1 MTVAVSSEAQS
12 PTPAAVA
19 MVIGSIISIQIGS
32 AIAVN
37 LFSDVGAAGVV
48 FMRALVSAVLLVVI
62 WRPVFRIPK
71 RDRKVTLLFGIA
83 LAGVNLFFY
92 ESIARIPLGTAVTFE
107 FLGPLT
113 VALIT
118 SPRRRDWLWA
128 GLAAAG
134 ILLLTGGIG
143 GDDLD
148 PVGVACAL
156 VAAFFWGAYIL
167 LGKRLGQQAAGGKGL
182 AVAMTIAAVLTAP
195 TGIIDGGME
204 LFDPT
209 VILIGIVVGI
219 LSSAIPF
226 SLELEAMRR
235 LPSNVFG
242 VMMSIEPGVAA
253 IVGFLILGQG
263 VVPTEIVAI
272 ALVIVASSGAIWSS
286 SNAPPPLET

>member
-1 MTVAVSSEAQS
+1 
-12 PTPAAVA
+12 
-19 MVIGSIISIQIGS
+19 MVLGSILSIQIGS
-32 AIAVN
+32 AIAVD
-37 LFSDVGAAGVV
+37 LFSEVGAAGVV
-48 FMRALVSAVLLVVI
+48 FIRAFVSAVLLVAI
-62 WRPVFRIPK
+62 WRPDFRVPES
-71 RDRKVTLLFGIA
+71 DRKVTLLFGIA

-92 ESIARIPLGTAVTFE
+92 ESIDRLPLGTAVTFE

-118 SPRRRDWLWA
+118 SPRRRDWFWA
-128 GLAAAG
+128 GLAAFG
-134 ILLLTGGIG
+134 ILLLTGGVG

-156 VAAFFWGAYIL
+156 IAAFFWGAYIL
-167 LGKRLGQQAAGGKGL
+167 LGKRLGEQAAGGRGL

-195 TGIIDGGME
+195 TGIVDGGME
-204 LFDPT
+204 LLDPT
-209 VILIGIVVGI
+209 VILIGIGVGI

-253 IVGFLILGQG
+253 VVGFLLLDQG
-263 VVPTEIVAI
+263 VVPSEIVAI
-272 ALVIVASSGAIWSS
+272 GLVITASAGAIWSS
-286 SNAPPPLET
+286 SNAPPPMETGS

>member
-62 WRPVFRIPK
+62 WRPGFRIPK

>member
-1 MTVAVSSEAQS
+1 MDVPTQDQS

-19 MVIGSIISIQIGS
+19 MVLGSILSIQIGS
-32 AIAVN
+32 AIAVD
-37 LFSDVGAAGVV
+37 LFSDIGATGVV
-48 FMRALVSAVLLVVI
+48 FMRALVSAVLLVAI
-62 WRPVFRIPK
+62 WRPDFRVP
-71 RDRKVTLLFGIA
+71 RSDRKVTLLFGIA
-83 LAGVNLFFY
+83 LAGVNLCFY
-92 ESIARIPLGTAVTFE
+92 ESIDRIPLGTAVTFE

-134 ILLLTGGIG
+134 ILLLTGGVG

-148 PVGVACAL
+148 PVGIAFAL
-156 VAAFFWGAYIL
+156 VAAFFWGAYIM
-167 LGKRLGQQAAGGKGL
+167 LGTRLGQQAAGGKGL

-204 LFDPT
+204 LLDPT
-209 VILIGIVVGI
+209 VILIGISVGI

-253 IVGFLILGQG
+253 IVGFLLLDQG
-263 VVPTEIVAI
+263 VVPIEIVAI
-272 ALVIVASSGAIWSS
+272 GLVVVASAGAIRSS
-286 SNAPPPLET
+286 TNAPPPIEP